1 MKPYNIIII
10 IIIGL
15 AGIIVIKSNSL
26 PISDQ
31 NTSQTLV
38 TDFPQPIENEKNRYI
53 NYSPA
58 SFAINSDKKRV
69 LFFHASWCPTCKVAN
84 QEFTNNF
91 NNIPID
97 IVVFKTDYDNE
108 SALKQKYGITYQ
120 HTFVYV
126 DGDGDELAKWNG
138 GAIVELIANTK

>member
-1 MKPYNIIII
+1 MK
-10 IIIGL
+10 
-15 AGIIVIKSNSL
+15 KTD
-26 PISDQ
+26 ISTIHQ
-31 NTSQTLV
+31 QASQLI
-38 TDFPQPIENEKNRYI
+38 QI
-53 NYSPA
+53 
-58 SFAINSDKKRV
+58 KKRV